1 MRDPVELLI
10 SAQIRLTEL
19 RSKLPIRRQAEWEDL
34 TEAIA
39 LMEKCRKQLESK

>member
-1 MRDPVELLI
+1 MRDPAELLI

-19 RSKLPIRRQAEWEDL
+19 RKKLPIRRQAEWEDL

-39 LMEKCRKQLESK
+39 LMEKCLKKLEGR